1 MNNKT
6 NYSSKITKITKIT
19 KNSNFA
25 FSNNIFE
32 SRFKENQNNNS
43 NLVLIPL
50 QISYLDFVY
59 EK

>member
-6 NYSSKITKITKIT
+6 NYSFKITKIT

-32 SRFKENQNNNS
+32 SRFKENKNNNS

-50 QISYLDFVY
+50 EISYLDFVY

>member
-6 NYSSKITKITKIT
+6 NYSSKITKIT

-32 SRFKENQNNNS
+32 SRFKENENNNS
-43 NLVLIPL
+43 NLVLVPL